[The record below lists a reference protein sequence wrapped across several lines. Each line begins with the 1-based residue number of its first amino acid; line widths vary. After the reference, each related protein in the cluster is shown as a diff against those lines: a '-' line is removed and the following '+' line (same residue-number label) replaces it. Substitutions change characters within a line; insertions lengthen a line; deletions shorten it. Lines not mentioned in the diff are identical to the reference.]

1 MLFADVFEAFQ
12 NTCIEHYKLDPVHFY
27 TALRLE
33 WQILLNTASEYCEL
47 GIRHKDFTLCPEEFT
62 FELFRDIEMLLL
74 LEKDFWGGIT
84 QAVKRYAK
92 YYDKYM
98 KEQYNRD
105 EARKYPHYLDANKL
119 LGQKM
124 VQKLPKH
131 RVSRRNR

>member
-84 QAVKRYAK
+84 QAVKRYTK

-105 EARKYPHYLDANKL
+105 
-119 LGQKM
+119 
-124 VQKLPKH
+124 
-131 RVSRRNR
+131 